1 MGQIIVF
8 LADWQFLFKER
19 VHSTVF
25 EKEGIQVIG
34 EAISD
39 EEIISFVEANP
50 PDVAIL
56 NIDVEKPS
64 GIEMTRH
71 IKQNLPS
78 VSVILVMDTDDEE
91 KLFLA
96 MKSGASGCVTK
107 GISPKELINF
117 IHNVVQGSYPIS
129 DALLRPGIAA
139 RVLDQFETFFLMCRY
154 ANNLLP
160 QLNIR
165 EAQILRYI
173 AEGGSKEQVAAAVGI
188 SELAITHQLTAIL
201 AKLVTS
207 DRNCAVIETMR
218 SDLPS
223 AVPAPQIELQNVEKG
238 MEGTQRALEKF
249 SSAIETYAQHLQSH
263 TGVIRGMSEASQEL
277 KQGAVEQNRVLNR
290 LIGLIEQPL
299 AKVEDIKPAKPT
311 PAEVIRAEKLTLE
324 LMKRVAEQGKALSH
338 LLELT
343 DQPTSETK

>member
-1 MGQIIVF
+1 MGQITVF
-8 LADWQFLFKER
+8 LADWQMLFREH

-25 EKEGIQVIG
+25 EEEGIQVIG

-39 EEIISFVEANP
+39 EEVISFIEANP
-50 PDVAIL
+50 PDVVIL
-56 NIDVEKPS
+56 DIDCEKPS
-64 GIEMTRH
+64 GIEVTRH

-78 VSVILVMDTDDEE
+78 VSVILVMDTEDEE

-96 MKSGASGCVTK
+96 MKSGASGCITK
-107 GISPKELINF
+107 GISPKELINL
-117 IHNVVQGSYPIS
+117 IRDVVQGGYPIS
-129 DALLRPGIAA
+129 DSLFRHGIAA
-139 RVLDQFETFFLMCRY
+139 RVLDQFETFSLTCRH

-160 QLNIR
+160 QLNLR

-188 SELAITHQLTAIL
+188 SELAVAHQLTAIR

-207 DRNCAVIETMR
+207 DRNCAVIEAMR

-223 AVPAPQIELQNVEKG
+223 AVPASQTELHTVEKG
-238 MEGTQRALEKF
+238 MEVTQQALEKF
-249 SSAIETYAQHLQSH
+249 ALAIETYAQHLQSH
-263 TGVIRGMSEASQEL
+263 TSVIRGMSEASQEL

-290 LIGLIEQPL
+290 LIGLMERPL
-299 AKVEDIKPAKPT
+299 TKVEPVKPT
-311 PAEVIRAEKLTLE
+311 PKEVIRAEQLTLE
-324 LMKRVAEQGKALSH
+324 LMKRVAEQGKALSR

-343 DQPTSETK
+343 DQSTS

>member
-1 MGQIIVF
+1 MGQITVF
-8 LADWQFLFKER
+8 LADWQLLFRER

-25 EKEGIQVIG
+25 EEEGIQVIG

-56 NIDVEKPS
+56 NIDCEKPS
-64 GIEMTRH
+64 GIEVTCH

-78 VSVILVMDTDDEE
+78 VSVILVMDTEDEE

-107 GISPKELINF
+107 DISPKELVNL
-117 IHNVVQGSYPIS
+117 IHDVVQGGYPIS
-129 DALLRPGIAA
+129 DALLRHGIAA
-139 RVLDQFETFFLMCRY
+139 RVLDQFEAFSLMCRH

-160 QLNIR
+160 QLTLR

-173 AEGGSKEQVAAAVGI
+173 AEGGSREQVAAAVGI
-188 SELAITHQLTAIL
+188 SELAIAHQLTAIL

-207 DRNCAVIETMR
+207 DRNCAVIKAMR
-218 SDLPS
+218 GDLSPTI
-223 AVPAPQIELQNVEKG
+223 PASQTELQIVEKG

-249 SSAIETYAQHLQSH
+249 ALAIETYAQHLQSH
-263 TGVIRGMSEASQEL
+263 TSVIRGMSEASQEL

-290 LIGLIEQPL
+290 LIGLMERPL
-299 AKVEDIKPAKPT
+299 AKVEHVRPAP
-311 PAEVIRAEKLTLE
+311 EEIVRAEKLTLE
-324 LMKRVAEQGKALSH
+324 LMKRVAEQGRVLSR

-343 DQPTSETK
+343 EQPTS